1 MKFRKIRPSFI
12 ESLASFPMDADKISI
27 IENTQAFREKLI
39 SLIRSAKRRI
49 YITALYLQD
58 DESGREILAAIYEAK
73 QNNPQLDVKIF
84 VDYLRAQRGLMGYP
98 ESIGNVRLY
107 REYAE
112 KYEHQI
118 DILGVPV
125 KSREVLGV
133 LHLKG
138 FVFDDTLL
146 YSGASLNN
154 IYLQQDNR
162 YRYDR
167 YHVFEDKELCD
178 SFVKFL
184 QRYIAKASAVKALT
198 KSDLPQKKQLKPSIK
213 QLKKHLRVGD
223 YSFVPSA
230 VESQATQVKLTPL
243 LGFGGRK
250 NRLNQAIV
258 EMIRRSQ
265 EHVTI
270 YTPYFNLPNK
280 INKVV
285 RKVLKQGKVV
295 NIVIGDKTANDFY
308 IPPSQEFNKIGIVP
322 YVYET
327 NLRAFTKRN
336 QKYIDAGLLNIY
348 LWRHEDNSFHLK
360 GISVDDSTYLV
371 TGHNLNPR
379 ACRLDLENG
388 ILIQDDAHLLKEKF
402 ESEYQTIL
410 THAKR
415 ISHFEEI
422 ETIKDYPEAASK
434 LMRSVKRAKLDS
446 ILNRLL

>member
-1 MKFRKIRPSFI
+1 MKFRRTRPSFI
-12 ESLASFPMDADKISI
+12 DTLESFPVDADNVSI
-27 IENTQAFREKLI
+27 IEETKAFREKLI
-39 SLIRSAKRRI
+39 SLIRSATNRI

-58 DESGREILAAIYEAK
+58 DESGQEILTEIYQAK
-73 QNNPQLDVKIF
+73 QKNPSLDVKIF

-118 DILGVPV
+118 EILGVPV
-125 KSREVLGV
+125 KTREVLGV

-138 FVFDDTLL
+138 FVFDDVLL

-154 IYLQQDNR
+154 IYLQQGER

-167 YHVFEDKELCD
+167 YHVFADKTLCD

-184 QRYIAKASAVKALT
+184 QRFIVKASAVKQLT
-198 KSDLPQKKQLKPSIK
+198 IDNLPQKKQIKPSIK
-213 QLKKHLRVGD
+213 QLKKQLQVGE
-223 YSFVPSA
+223 YTFQ
-230 VESQATQVKLTPL
+230 SQALTSTEKQVKVTPL

-250 NRLNQAIV
+250 NRLNRAIV
-258 EMIRRSQ
+258 EMIRLAQ
-265 EHVTI
+265 EQVTI

-285 RKVLKQGKVV
+285 RKILKQGKRV

-308 IPPSQEFNKIGIVP
+308 IPPDQEFNKIGIVP

-327 NLRAFTKRN
+327 NLRAFAKRN
-336 QKYIDAGLLNIY
+336 QRYIDAGLLNLF
-348 LWRHEDNSFHLK
+348 LWKHADNSFHLK
-360 GISVDDSTYLV
+360 GISVDDNTYLV

-388 ILIQDDAHLLKEKF
+388 ILIQDPQHLLQAKF
-402 ESEYQTIL
+402 KSEYEKIL
-410 THAKR
+410 THTKR
-415 ISHFEEI
+415 ISHFEDV